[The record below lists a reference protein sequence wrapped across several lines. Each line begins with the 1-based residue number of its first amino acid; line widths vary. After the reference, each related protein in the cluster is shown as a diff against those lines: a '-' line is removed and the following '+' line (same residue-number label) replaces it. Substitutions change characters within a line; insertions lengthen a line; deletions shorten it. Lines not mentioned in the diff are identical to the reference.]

1 MDYVRG
7 RKVSRVALLRRW
19 DTDGD
24 ALAEELFRAY
34 LKQILVDG
42 FFHAD
47 PHPGNVFLTDD
58 ARIALLDLGMV
69 ARIGPEMQDTLL
81 KWLLAV
87 SEGRGEEAARIALR
101 MGRRR
106 EGAFDEDEFTRRIN
120 NLVLQNESGA
130 TLDRIEVGRI
140 VLEATRI
147 SGDCGVTLP
156 RELTMLGKTLLNL
169 DQVGRML
176 DPQFDP
182 NASVRRNSARLMQQ
196 RVWKSLSPGNLFSSF
211 LEMKEIV
218 AKLPRS
224 LSQILDNLAQ
234 NKLEVKVDAID
245 EERLIAGLHKI
256 ANRITLGLILAAL
269 IVAAAM
275 LMRVPTHFQLMGYP
289 GLAILLFIAAA
300 GGGIALAVA
309 IVLHDRKKPE
319 QVRKG

>member
-1 MDYVRG
+1 
-7 RKVSRVALLRRW
+7 
-19 DTDGD
+19 
-24 ALAEELFRAY
+24 
-34 LKQILVDG
+34 
-42 FFHAD
+42 
-47 PHPGNVFLTDD
+47 
-58 ARIALLDLGMV
+58 
-69 ARIGPEMQDTLL
+69 
-81 KWLLAV
+81 
-87 SEGRGEEAARIALR
+87 

-182 NASVRRNSARLMQQ
+182 NASVRRNAARIMQQ
-196 RVWKSLSPGNLFSSF
+196 RVLKSLSPGNLFSSL

-224 LSQILDNLAQ
+224 LSQILDNLAN

-275 LMRVPTHFQLMGYP
+275 LMRVPSTFQLMGYP

-300 GGGIALAVA
+300 GGGIALAMA

-319 QVRKG
+319 HIKRP